1 MYVCM
6 CVCMHVDER
15 VGVEEER
22 EERGVVVCVPV
33 PVTVLCCK
41 YCECVSW
48 GTWLSVGRTG
58 EGERR
63 CKGKKTRYS
72 CVIVGGAKHCSGEG
86 KGP

>member
-6 CVCMHVDER
+6 YVDGR

-22 EERGVVVCVPV
+22 EERGAVAC
-33 PVTVLCCK
+33 VTVLCCK

-48 GTWLSVGRTG
+48 GMSLSVGRTG

-63 CKGKKTRYS
+63 CKWNKTGYS
-72 CVIVGGAKHCSGEG
+72 CVVVGGAKRCSGEG